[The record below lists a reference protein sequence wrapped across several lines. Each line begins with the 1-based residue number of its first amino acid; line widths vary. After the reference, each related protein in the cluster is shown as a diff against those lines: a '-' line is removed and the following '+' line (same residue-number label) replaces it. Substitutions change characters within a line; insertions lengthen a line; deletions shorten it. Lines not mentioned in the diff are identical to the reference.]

1 MLLSDLVQQSFQRAA
16 AQDNHSQHCLVLEA
30 DFDFFEPVGDHHLKV
45 DRHVH
50 VEHIDGSDVLGQERG
65 LLAGQPLSRLQQE
78 AELLD
83 HFLGQSPI
91 GRCAV
96 GRAWR
101 IVAEVFGQAPV
112 LKHVDGEPCELGVR
126 ECGPQVPQ
134 DLGFGSVMKGV
145 GVDANA
151 VVHEVSEGVVR
162 VVQDVSAAHLE
173 QVLELLPQRVISD
186 GHGHQ
191 PFTAHSTMND
201 GLTGIRPF
209 CFTYGPVL
217 GHSPTG
223 VLGSVEFSSDRGAAV
238 APSKVR
244 PFFCLTHAGHICP
257 RSHAVGPVIRGS
269 GGPDMLVLGCPYC
282 TSTSDR
288 SSENEFTTR
297 RG

>member
-1 MLLSDLVQQSFQRAA
+1 M
-16 AQDNHSQHCLVLEA
+16 VLEA

-65 LLAGQPLSRLQQE
+65 LLAGQPLSRLQQG

-96 GRAWR
+96 GGAWR
-101 IVAEVFGQAPV
+101 IVAEVLGQAPV

-145 GVDANA
+145 GVDTNA
-151 VVHEVSEGVVR
+151 VVHEVSEGAVR

-186 GHGHQ
+186 GHEHQ
-191 PFTAHSTMND
+191 PCTAHSTMND
-201 GLTGIRPF
+201 GLTVIRPF
-209 CFTYGPVL
+209 CFTYGRFSDIHPLKLSHLIDHRRMSSLPGEAEAGEHLNRTALRDSGPFPDNDARL
-217 GHSPTG
+217 GKS
-223 VLGSVEFSSDRGAAV
+223 
-238 APSKVR
+238 
-244 PFFCLTHAGHICP
+244 
-257 RSHAVGPVIRGS
+257 RS
-269 GGPDMLVLGCPYC
+269 
-282 TSTSDR
+282 
-288 SSENEFTTR
+288 
-297 RG
+297 